1 MPRMPEQPP
10 TPYYAK
16 WLPRTRRALS
26 ASGRLSELAEILSSE
41 DQQSADAWSTRLRRI
56 LDGHEYAHP
65 AIVFRIDRFL
75 ARPVSPPPTPSPELP
90 LFRSP

>member
-1 MPRMPEQPP
+1 MSEPPP

-26 ASGRLSELAEILSSE
+26 DSGRLSELAEILSSE
-41 DQQSADAWSTRLRRI
+41 DQQPVVDWSARLRRI

-65 AIVFRIDRFL
+65 AIVFRIDQFL
-75 ARPVSPPPTPSPELP
+75 ARPVASPPTPSPELP
-90 LFRSP
+90 FLPSP